1 MLDNS
6 VFATKKY
13 DWSISKPILRY
24 VFGTCFIVAI
34 TALLNYE
41 LYYLTSILSLSFIS
55 PGAKPMKFKQG
66 FGFIS
71 SLIILTGFAFMFS
84 VYFNVYPLIFMPLLC
99 LGVLWIY
106 YTDKFPMVIK
116 LFAIL
121 SIILIPLMSLEGS
134 VVASYIAIGLV
145 FNVLMAVILTQ
156 FMFWVIPW
164 SEADEKFV
172 KTQAAGQVQTE
183 MERFTY
189 ALNILLILL
198 PLLLLFFIFKL
209 SGGMLVLM
217 FVAILSMSPAMSNP
231 KVGLVMII
239 ANVLGGLFAILAYK
253 LLVIVPLLLFMIL
266 LILFVGFIFANNLFS
281 DKKIAPIFGTGFSTF
296 LLILGSVTSS
306 EAEAGSAVWT
316 RVIQIS
322 MAVIYVVIAFGI
334 LHHIQKN
341 KNLKIDI

>member
-6 VFATKKY
+6 VLAIKKY
-13 DWSISKPILRY
+13 NWSISIPILRY
-24 VFGTCFIVAI
+24 VFGTCFIVAT

-41 LYYLTSILSLSFIS
+41 LYYLTSILSLSFIA

-66 FGFIS
+66 FGFIV
-71 SLIILTGFAFMFS
+71 SLIILTGFAFVFS
-84 VYFNVYPLIFMPLLC
+84 VYFNVYPLVFMPLLC
-99 LGVLWIY
+99 LGILWIY
-106 YTDKFPMVIK
+106 YSDKFPTVIK

-134 VVASYIAIGLV
+134 AVASYIAIGLV
-145 FNVLMAVILTQ
+145 FNVLMAVILTR
-156 FMFWVIPW
+156 FMFWIFPW
-164 SEADEKFV
+164 SIADENFV
-172 KTQAAGQVQTE
+172 KTQSQGEGQTE
-183 MERFTY
+183 MQRFKY

-198 PLLLLFFIFKL
+198 PLLLLFFILKL

-217 FVAILSMSPAMSNP
+217 FVAILSMSPALSNP
-231 KVGLVMII
+231 KVGLVMIV
-239 ANVLGGLFAILAYK
+239 ANILGGLFAIVAYK
-253 LLVIVPLLLFMIL
+253 LLVMVPLLPFMIL

-281 DKKIAPIFGTGFSTF
+281 DKKVAAIFGTGFSTF

-306 EAEAGSAVWT
+306 DAEAGSAVWT
-316 RVIQIS
+316 RLIQIS

-341 KNLKIDI
+341 KKLKIDD

>member
-1 MLDNS
+1 MFGSS
-6 VFATKKY
+6 VLTTNKY
-13 DWSISKPILRY
+13 DWSSSIPIVRY
-24 VFGTCFIVAI
+24 VFGACFIVAV

-41 LYYLTSILSLSFIS
+41 LYYLTAILSLSFIA

-66 FGFIS
+66 FGFIL
-71 SLIILTGFAFMFS
+71 SLIILTGFAFVFS
-84 VYFNVYPLIFMPLLC
+84 VYFNVYPLVFMPLLC

-106 YTDKFPMVIK
+106 YTNKFPKVIK

-134 VVASYIAIGLV
+134 VVASYIAVGLV
-145 FNVLMAVILTQ
+145 FNVLMAVVLTR

-164 SEADEKFV
+164 SQADEEFV
-172 KTQAAGQVQTE
+172 KVQPKEQSQTE
-183 MERFTY
+183 IQRFRY
-189 ALNILLILL
+189 ALNILFILL

-217 FVAILSMSPAMSNP
+217 FVAILSMSPALSNP
-231 KVGLVMII
+231 KVGVVMIV
-239 ANVLGGLFAILAYK
+239 ANILGGLFAILAYK
-253 LLVIVPLLLFMIL
+253 LLVVVPLLPFMIL

-281 DKKIAPIFGTGFSTF
+281 KKKIAAIFGTGFSTF
-296 LLILGSVTSS
+296 LLILGTVTSS
-306 EAEAGSAVWT
+306 DAEAGSAVWT
-316 RVIQIS
+316 RLIQIS

-341 KNLKIDI
+341 KRLKING